1 MTNLSQM
8 SSPESSTSSNSAETT
23 TTTTTLKRK
32 NPSEDEERKEEAA
45 EETTFVQAK
54 SCLDLDREETDESF
68 TLCRDCDDAQDDE
81 NEDSENEEEGRKES
95 SKDCCCRFIGWRKL
109 RMKEAEDEENAA
121 TPRCLEVVGFLSPQ
135 DALEDDVKLWSVE
148 KNSCYDSVLS
158 AETESEQAEAIL
170 GCVRQSFD
178 AMIKYELE
186 MRNKYMKESNLSL

>member
-8 SSPESSTSSNSAETT
+8 SSPESSSSNSAETT

-32 NPSEDEERKEEAA
+32 NQSEDEERKEEAT
-45 EETTFVQAK
+45 EETFVQAK
-54 SCLDLDREETDESF
+54 SCLELDREETDESF

-81 NEDSENEEEGRKES
+81 NEDSENEEECHKES

-109 RMKEAEDEENAA
+109 RMKEADEENAA

-135 DALEDDVKLWSVE
+135 DALEDDVKLWSVAE
-148 KNSCYDSVLS
+148 KTSCYDSVLS

-170 GCVRQSFD
+170 SCVRQSFD